1 MEDHNQ
7 SRKKSKSEDKESVLE
22 LSKDMES
29 PDQTK
34 HKIIDLTL
42 EVDSSEDTAKPQP
55 TKEMIQ
61 ENISD
66 TPEPAENKSP
76 GAMVN
81 GTADSVEDE
90 VDAAFET
97 AQMQPIE
104 STEAKAEDQ
113 LLDELSD
120 IPQQVD
126 DALSQFDENSSPDEN
141 PLPPAEP
148 ALLDNDEL
156 AAGAAELEAAM
167 AGYDND
173 NFGDQTDQTLKE
185 EDELSDTYNA
195 GDGDDIIELADRVEA
210 AEMAAS
216 SAITPQEDDEIIELT
231 DIQNDEIIELTDIED
246 DEIIDLTDIV
256 DPAEAQ
262 SLGLAEA
269 EETAGP
275 PDAGESPIAPDPSG
289 DAETTNAGPDP
300 IEEALTFSESE
311 IDGDVDFSAD
321 IDAELATE
329 QDAIGDPDKPVDM
342 ADLDTLFDGDD
353 IAQEEPRLAMEPQLD
368 DIDTDIA
375 PGPRDESEHH
385 EQVIQLTD
393 VLSAPDESSS
403 PATEFHAGGQED
415 RIQQP
420 LWEESKATSGPL
432 DSSLDRALG
441 IENGSEED
449 QKIKAAVEHVIQ
461 TKYADTIEQLIANE
475 VEKAVT
481 REIESIK
488 RTLSGEGDLLK
499 EP

>member
-90 VDAAFET
+90 VDAEFET

-126 DALSQFDENSSPDEN
+126 DALSQFDGNSSPDEN

-231 DIQNDEIIELTDIED
+231 DIQNDEIIELTDIEM
-246 DEIIDLTDIV
+246 T
-256 DPAEAQ
+256 
-262 SLGLAEA
+262 
-269 EETAGP
+269 
-275 PDAGESPIAPDPSG
+275 
-289 DAETTNAGPDP
+289 
-300 IEEALTFSESE
+300 
-311 IDGDVDFSAD
+311 
-321 IDAELATE
+321 
-329 QDAIGDPDKPVDM
+329 K
-342 ADLDTLFDGDD
+342 
-353 IAQEEPRLAMEPQLD
+353 
-368 DIDTDIA
+368 
-375 PGPRDESEHH
+375 
-385 EQVIQLTD
+385 
-393 VLSAPDESSS
+393 LS
-403 PATEFHAGGQED
+403 
-415 RIQQP
+415 I
-420 LWEESKATSGPL
+420 
-432 DSSLDRALG
+432 
-441 IENGSEED
+441 
-449 QKIKAAVEHVIQ
+449 
-461 TKYADTIEQLIANE
+461 
-475 VEKAVT
+475 
-481 REIESIK
+481 
-488 RTLSGEGDLLK
+488 
-499 EP
+499 